1 MNLFKLRPEK
11 HNGEFT
17 DCTFR
22 ISPPAACENCGNSL
36 GVDYDANMIFHLYW
50 CHTHHTIR
58 WNDQMC
64 FSHIQR

>member
-1 MNLFKLRPEK
+1 MRLFRLRPEK

-17 DCTFR
+17 DCIFK
-22 ISPPAACENCGNSL
+22 ILPPAACNNCGCSFPI
-36 GVDYDANMIFHLYW
+36 DYDEHMIFNLYW
-50 CHTHHTIR
+50 CHTRHTIR